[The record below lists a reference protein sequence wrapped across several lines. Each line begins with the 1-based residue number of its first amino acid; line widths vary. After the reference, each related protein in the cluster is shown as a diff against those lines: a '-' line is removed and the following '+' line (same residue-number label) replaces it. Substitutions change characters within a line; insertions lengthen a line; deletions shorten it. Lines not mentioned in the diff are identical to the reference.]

1 MSLVDELKEK
11 SNELY
16 NIKQEIIEEI
26 KEYFDAYLDSNKF

>member
-16 NIKQEIIEEI
+16 NIKQEVIEEI
-26 KEYFDAYLDSNKF
+26 KEYLLNN